1 MRSLPICLTCLISFY
16 SVAQPLPMVKPESVG
31 FSSERLQ
38 QINAF
43 ARENIESGKHA
54 GIVTIVARHGKVV
67 HFEAAGT
74 MGMNNS
80 APMERDTLFRIFSMT
95 KPITAVA
102 ALMLYEE
109 GKFQL
114 NDPVAKYLPEFAEM
128 QVMLDGVPQPAT
140 SPILVEHLFTHSA
153 GFSYGWIPKDPV
165 DDLYREAAINDL
177 SSTEAFITEASKL
190 PLRYEPGTAY
200 FYSIATDVLGALVET
215 ISGQSLEAFFKQ
227 RIFAPLGMENTYFS
241 VPEDQRHRF
250 ADLHVWDYK
259 TYQMAPAPDDVNFDY
274 RDVRRFSGG
283 GGLVST
289 AMDYMIFC
297 DMLRGGGS
305 YNDIRILGP
314 KTVQYM
320 TINHLP
326 PGVQHGAPS
335 HVPDSLLYPG
345 QGFGLGVAIVEN
357 PGLSQ
362 VTSSRGAYSWG
373 GLADTKFWIDPE
385 EDLVAILMTQLLRAP
400 HADNTRY
407 RMKVATYQALT
418 TLGTQE

>member
-1 MRSLPICLTCLISFY
+1 MKSLPVLLLSLLPLLGN
-16 SVAQPLPMVKPESVG
+16 AEPLPIVQPESVG
-31 FSSERLQ
+31 FSSDRLQ
-38 QINAF
+38 QISNF
-43 ARENIESGKHA
+43 AQENIDAGKHM
-54 GIVTIVARHGKVV
+54 GIVTMVARHGKIV
-67 HFEAAGT
+67 HFEAAGQ
-74 MGMNNS
+74 MGLNNEQ
-80 APMERDTLFRIFSMT
+80 PMQTDTLFRIFSMT
-95 KPITAVA
+95 KPITSVA
-102 ALMLYEE
+102 MLMLYEE

-114 NDPVAKYLPEFAEM
+114 NDPVAKYLPEFADM
-128 QVMLDGVPQPAT
+128 QVMVDGQPAPAR
-140 SPILVEHLFTHSA
+140 SPILIEHLFTHTA
-153 GFSYGWIPKDPV
+153 GLSYGWIPQDPV
-165 DDLYREAAINDL
+165 DELYREAALDKSGN
-177 SSTEAFITEASKL
+177 SAQFITKVSAL

-200 FYSIATDVLGALVET
+200 FYGVATDVLGVLIEKF
-215 ISGQSLEAFFKQ
+215 SGQTLEQFFQQ
-227 RIFAPLGMENTYFS
+227 RIFAPLGMEDTFFS
-241 VPEDQRHRF
+241 VPEEKRHRF
-250 ADLHVWDYK
+250 ADLHVWDYESN
-259 TYQMAPAPDDVNFDY
+259 TLVSAPDDLQFDY
-274 RDVRRFSGG
+274 RDVTRFSGG

-305 YNDIRILGP
+305 YNGVRILGP

-326 PGVQHGAPS
+326 DGIAHGAP
-335 HVPDSLLYPG
+335 VGLPDSLLYPG
-345 QGFGLGVAIVEN
+345 QGFGLGVAIVEQ

-418 TLGTQE
+418 DLTEDE